1 MRLPSY
7 ETGRRPAQRAFVAL
21 TGLLGSP
28 INDVGKVA
36 MRRPEFFGRPFMAL
50 AHGALRGR
58 RSGWSVGEREMFA
71 AVVSQANSCAFCIG
85 THGAI
90 AGSALGLDVDESWR
104 DGRFGAR
111 ATAAAEFVDALTRDP
126 GSVGPELVA
135 AARTAGVDDAALAEA
150 VYVAFAFNT
159 VNRVAD
165 ALGFEHRSEREL
177 RRDARFLRI
186 NGYRMPGFLLC

>member
-1 MRLPSY
+1 MRLSSY
-7 ETGRRPAQRAFVAL
+7 EIGRRPAQRAFLAV

-28 INDVGKVA
+28 INDVGKVS
-36 MRRPEFFGRPFMAL
+36 MRRAEFFGRPFMAL
-50 AHGALRGR
+50 AQLALRG
-58 RSGWSVGEREMFA
+58 RSGWSVGERELFA

-90 AGSALGLDVDESWR
+90 AGSALGIAVDESWR

-111 ATAAAEFVDALTRDP
+111 AMAAAEFVDALTTDP
-126 GSVGPELVA
+126 DRVGPELVA
-135 AARTAGVDDAALAEA
+135 AARAAGVDDAALAEA

-165 ALGFEHRSEREL
+165 ALGFEHRSYREL

-186 NGYRMPGFLLC
+186 NGYRMPGFLLR

>member
-1 MRLPSY
+1 MRLASY
-7 ETGRRPAQRAFVAL
+7 ETGRRPAQRAILAL

-28 INDVGKVA
+28 INDVGKVS
-36 MRRPEFFGRPFMAL
+36 MRRSEFFGRPFMAL
-50 AHGALRGR
+50 AQRALRG
-58 RSGWSVGEREMFA
+58 RSGWSVGERELFA
-71 AVVSQANSCAFCIG
+71 SVVSQANSCAFCVG

-111 ATAAAEFVDALTRDP
+111 AMAAAEFVDALTRDP
-126 GSVGPELVA
+126 DRVGPELVA
-135 AARTAGVDDAALAEA
+135 AARAAGVDDAALAEA

-165 ALGFEHRSEREL
+165 ALGFEHRSDREL

-186 NGYRMPGFLLC
+186 NGYRMPGFLLR

>member
-1 MRLPSY
+1 MRLASY
-7 ETGRRPAQRAFVAL
+7 ETGRRPAQRAFLAL

-28 INDVGKVA
+28 INDVGKVS

-50 AHGALRGR
+50 AQRALRS
-58 RSGWSVGEREMFA
+58 RSDWSVGEREMFA
-71 AVVSQANSCAFCIG
+71 AVVSHANSCAFCVG

-90 AGSALGLDVDESWR
+90 AGSALRLDVDKSWR

-111 ATAAAEFVDALTRDP
+111 ATAAAEFIEALTRDQD
-126 GSVGPELVA
+126 SAGPALVA
-135 AARTAGVDDAALAEA
+135 AARATGVDDAALAEA

-165 ALGFEHRSEREL
+165 ALGFEHRSDREL

-186 NGYRMPGFLLC
+186 NGYRMPGFLLR

>member
-1 MRLPSY
+1 MRLASY
-7 ETGRRPAQRAFVAL
+7 ETGRRPAQRAFLAL
-21 TGLLGSP
+21 TNMLGSP
-28 INDVGKVA
+28 INDVGKVS

-50 AHGALRGR
+50 AQRALRG

-71 AVVSQANSCAFCIG
+71 AVVSQANSCAFCVG

-90 AGSALGLDVDESWR
+90 GGSALGLAVDESWR

-111 ATAAAEFVDALTRDP
+111 VTAVADFIDVLTRDP
-126 GSVGPELVA
+126 DSVGPELVA
-135 AARTAGVDDAALAEA
+135 AARAAGVDDAALAEA

-165 ALGFEHRSEREL
+165 ALGFEHRSDREL
-177 RRDARFLRI
+177 RRDARFLRF
-186 NGYRMPGFLLC
+186 NGYRMPGFLLR

>member
-1 MRLPSY
+1 MRLASY
-7 ETGRRPAQRAFVAL
+7 ETGRRPAQRAFLAL

-28 INDVGKVA
+28 INDVGKVSI
-36 MRRPEFFGRPFMAL
+36 RRAEFFGRPFMAL
-50 AHGALRGR
+50 AQCALRGR
-58 RSGWSVGEREMFA
+58 SSWSVGERELFA
-71 AVVSQANSCAFCIG
+71 AVVSQANSCAFCVG

-90 AGSALGLDVDESWR
+90 AGLTLGLDVDESWR

-111 ATAAAEFVDALTRDP
+111 AMAAAEFVDALTRDP
-126 GSVGPELVA
+126 DRVGPELVA
-135 AARTAGVDDAALAEA
+135 AARAAGVDDAALAEA

-165 ALGFEHRSEREL
+165 ALGFEHRSDREL

-186 NGYRMPGFLLC
+186 NGYRIPGFLLR

>member
-1 MRLPSY
+1 MRLASY
-7 ETGRRPAQRAFVAL
+7 ETGRRPAQRAFLAV

-28 INDVGKVA
+28 INDVGKVS
-36 MRRPEFFGRPFMAL
+36 MRRSEFFGRPFMAL
-50 AHGALRGR
+50 AQRALRG
-58 RSGWSVGEREMFA
+58 RSGWSVGERELFA
-71 AVVSQANSCAFCIG
+71 AVVSQANSCSFCVG

-90 AGSALGLDVDESWR
+90 AGSAMGLDVDESWR

-126 GSVGPELVA
+126 DRVGPELVA
-135 AARTAGVDDAALAEA
+135 AARAAGVDDAALAEA

-165 ALGFEHRSEREL
+165 ALGFEHRSDREL

-186 NGYRMPGFLLC
+186 NGYRMPSFLLR

>member
-1 MRLPSY
+1 MRLASY
-7 ETGRRPAQRAFVAL
+7 EAGRRPAQRAILAV
-21 TGLLGSP
+21 TDLLGAP

-50 AHGALRGR
+50 AQRALRGR
-58 RSGWSVGEREMFA
+58 SSWSVGERELFA

-90 AGSALGLDVDESWR
+90 AGSALGLVVDESWR

-111 ATAAAEFVDALTRDP
+111 AMAAAEFVHALTRDP
-126 GSVGPELVA
+126 DRVGSELVA
-135 AARTAGVDDAALAEA
+135 GARAAGVDDAALAEA
-150 VYVAFAFNT
+150 VYVAFAFNI

-165 ALGFEHRSEREL
+165 ALGFEHRSDRER
-177 RRDARFLRI
+177 RRDARFLRV
-186 NGYRMPGFLLC
+186 NGYRIPGFLLR

>member
-1 MRLPSY
+1 
-7 ETGRRPAQRAFVAL
+7 
-21 TGLLGSP
+21 
-28 INDVGKVA
+28 
-36 MRRPEFFGRPFMAL
+36 
-50 AHGALRGR
+50 
-58 RSGWSVGEREMFA
+58 MFA
-71 AVVSQANSCAFCIG
+71 AVVSQANSCAFCVG

-126 GSVGPELVA
+126 DRVGPELVA
-135 AARTAGVDDAALAEA
+135 AARAAGVDDAALAEA

-165 ALGFEHRSEREL
+165 ALGFEHRSDREL

-186 NGYRMPGFLLC
+186 NGYRMPGFLLR